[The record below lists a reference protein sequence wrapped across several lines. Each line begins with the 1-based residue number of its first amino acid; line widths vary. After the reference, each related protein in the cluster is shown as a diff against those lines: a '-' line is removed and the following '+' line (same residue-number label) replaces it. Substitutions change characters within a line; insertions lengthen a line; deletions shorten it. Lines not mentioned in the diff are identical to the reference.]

1 MADEEKKLP
10 TVDEIKGALTSLSL
24 LQEELDAQNQMMQDL
39 VNALFETNPEA
50 NDRRVEIQEQIDV
63 YQEQVDAQMQFVK
76 DKALLLGESVKG
88 EDLQAVWSKG
98 KTSWNSQQLLGFAKA
113 HKEILEMK
121 KEGAPSISI
130 RKVKK

>member
-10 TVDEIKGALTSLSL
+10 TVKEIKSGLEMLAE
-24 LQEELDAQNQMMQDL
+24 LQASVAEQKRFMTELID
-39 VNALFETNPEA
+39 ALFEANPDAKE
-50 NDRRVEIQEQIDV
+50 RRDAIQDQIDI
-63 YQEQVDAQMQFVK
+63 YQEQVDDQVEQVK
-76 DKALLLGESVKG
+76 DKVLLLGESVKG

-113 HKEILEMK
+113 HKEILEMR